1 MNDRIALKDGYCL
14 FLLRLIAKVVTKRKQ
29 VEQNIT
35 QTKSRERVSWTV
47 ERRLRIFQGIV
58 YFAFSYSKIYNTI
71 IFSRCYYRLF
81 TFCVFT
87 CTQNTAKQLKIKEI
101 KPHKESPGQPTLKSD
116 NVNETTY
123 VQQMSEFIRNF
134 TPVRLCKLVY
144 HPILL

>member
-1 MNDRIALKDGYCL
+1 MILNDRIALKNGYCF

-35 QTKSRERVSWTV
+35 QSKSRKSVSWTV

-58 YFAFSYSKIYNTI
+58 YYISPSVIATFITPLF
-71 IFSRCYYRLF
+71 FSRCYYRLF

-101 KPHKESPGQPTLKSD
+101 KPHKESFLLGIEK
-116 NVNETTY
+116 
-123 VQQMSEFIRNF
+123 
-134 TPVRLCKLVY
+134 
-144 HPILL
+144 PIFDWKRFN